1 MKVMTKKRK
10 IIDQISKILTYVAS
24 SVSLIILLS
33 IFSFVVIKG
42 KDSLSLDMLRNDYW
56 SQNYLVTFPL
66 EMDKTYVTDYKLNEN
81 QAFSSKYGIVVED
94 YVNYEG
100 QKQIIVSSISED
112 SIFNRS
118 TNLTA
123 GPTKDDLLL
132 VSKGDQIEKLV
143 LINEDQSKTNVG
155 MVYANT
161 AQELVNAMDA
171 SMKIESLYF
180 KTPGGGIWGSLMAT
194 FQLIGISL
202 LIALPLGIFTAIY
215 LNEVSHKGRIS
226 GAIEYSI
233 ELLAGVPSIIFGIM
247 GVIVLYPITSL
258 FKIEGLS
265 ILLGGL
271 TMAVVLLPIVIR
283 SVQESLKVVPNGLR
297 MASLSLGASK
307 TQTIFKIILPSATSG
322 ILSAILL
329 AISRIIGES
338 AALIYTMGTFINDS
352 PRINQGATTLSVHI
366 WSIMSQE
373 QPNFEL
379 ASAISIII
387 LIIVLILNLSVKY
400 FSKKLDRK
408 LGY

>member
-10 IIDQISKILTYVAS
+10 IIDQISNILTYVAS

-66 EMDKTYVTDYKLNEN
+66 EMDKTYVADYKLNEN

-123 GPTKDDLLL
+123 GPTQDDLLL

-215 LNEVSHKGRIS
+215 LNEVSEKGKIS

-352 PRINQGATTLSVHI
+352 PKINQGATTLSVHI